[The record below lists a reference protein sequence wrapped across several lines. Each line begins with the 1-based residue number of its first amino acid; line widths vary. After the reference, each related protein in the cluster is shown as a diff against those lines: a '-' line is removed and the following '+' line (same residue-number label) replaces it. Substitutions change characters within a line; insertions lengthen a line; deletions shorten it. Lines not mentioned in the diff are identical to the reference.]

1 MLKNYCTI
9 IFRNLWRNKLF
20 TAVNIISLGVGIA
33 SIIWGIQNYRYCFSY
48 NDFHKD
54 GQNIFRVLT
63 KASGNDNRK
72 GICPGTL
79 AIAVK
84 NDFPVVKEALR
95 WDSRGLNVKADQS
108 EPFESQAHFTD
119 PQFFDF
125 FNFPL
130 VRGTIRLN
138 DLSTVL
144 ITQKAAKKFFGDT
157 DPIGK
162 TLMFYSDESFRKP
175 LTVTGILKDPP
186 LNSSFQFELI
196 TNTNNQVKLDGSPVK
211 EEDWAW
217 FSDAVFV
224 KLSNPA
230 DAVKLSEGLKK
241 YLPLEQSAARDFK
254 LVSFSLQPLSQL
266 AEGMFI
272 DSNALY
278 PRPQDSA
285 AIGPLVLAILILLSA
300 CLNFANTSVAQSNRR
315 LKEMGVRKVMGSSL
329 QQIIIQQLLECAFIV
344 FLAIGLSIMINNFWL
359 PTFNSM
365 FRFVHVTAN
374 YLSDYTLLAFM
385 GIILIGVTLLA
396 GAYPAF
402 YISRFNAA
410 NIFGGSVKFGGT
422 NLFSRV
428 LLGLQVAISFI
439 TVIAGVAFSR
449 NSTFQ
454 TKFDYGY
461 EKANVIGVNLQNES
475 SYPAVR
481 DELTKIPGIDK
492 MAGTVNNIGFSYNRI
507 PLESKGEKK
516 ESIYLETGDNY
527 VDVMRLK
534 MVAGRDFHMAG
545 KADYGKSMLVNEKL
559 AFEFGWKP
567 ADAIG
572 KQIKRNDTTIY
583 TVVGVLKDFTQA
595 TLFDPLQPLAMVLV
609 SPEKYSRIII
619 RAKQGSVRSVFEQ
632 AKTAWEKLYPTKPFM
647 GNFQDNIASEAS
659 SVNES
664 VATIFFWFAI
674 ISVLMAATSIFALVS
689 LNVLKKSKEI
699 AIRKVVGAGDWHI
712 FRLVLKGYFLI
723 FLLAAGIGCYG
734 GYSLSKLLMDLIFR
748 INAGVS
754 TSSLTIS
761 FIGVMLICA
770 GTIGVRVWIVLK
782 TKVTDALKT
791 N

>member
-1 MLKNYCTI
+1 MFKNYCTI
-9 IFRNLWRNKLF
+9 ILRNLWRNKLF
-20 TAVNIISLGVGIA
+20 TVVNIISLGVGIA
-33 SIIWGIQNYRYCFSY
+33 SIVWGIQNYRYAFSY
-48 NDFHKD
+48 NNFHKD
-54 GQNIFRVLT
+54 GENIFRVLT

-79 AIAVK
+79 ALAVK
-84 NDFPVVKEALR
+84 NDFSVVKEALR
-95 WDSRGLNVKADQS
+95 WDSRGLNVKADQN

-144 ITQKAAKKFFGDT
+144 ITQKAAKKFFGDA

-162 TLMFYSDESFRKP
+162 TLMFYSDEAFRKP

-186 LNSSFQFELI
+186 VNSSFQFELI
-196 TNTNNQVKLDGSPVK
+196 TNTNNQVKLDGTRVMDD
-211 EEDWAW
+211 DWAW

-230 DAVKLSEGLKK
+230 EAVQLSEGLKK
-241 YLPLEQSAARDFK
+241 YLPLEQSAARDLK

-266 AEGMFI
+266 AEGMYI

-285 AIGPLVLAILILLSA
+285 ALGPLVLAILILLSA

-329 QQIIIQQLLECAFIV
+329 QQIILQQLLECAFIV
-344 FLAIGLSIMINNFWL
+344 FLAIGLSIVINNFWL

-365 FRFVHVTAN
+365 FRFVHVTAY
-374 YLSDYTLLAFM
+374 YLSDYTLLTFI
-385 GIILIGVTLLA
+385 GIILAGVTLLA

-410 NIFGGSVKFGGT
+410 NIFRGSVKFGGT

-454 TKFDYGY
+454 NKYDYGY
-461 EKANVIGVNLQNES
+461 EKANVIGVNLQNNS

-481 DELTKIPGIDK
+481 DELAKIPGIDK

-527 VDVMRLK
+527 IDVMKLK
-534 MVAGRDFHMAG
+534 LVAGRDFHTAS
-545 KADYGKSMLVNEKL
+545 KADYGKSMLINEKL

-567 ADAIG
+567 TDAIG
-572 KQIKRNDTTIY
+572 KQMKRNDTTMY
-583 TVVGVLKDFTQA
+583 TVIGVLKDFTQA

-619 RAKQGSVRSVFEQ
+619 RAKQGSVRNVFEQ

-664 VATIFFWFAI
+664 IATIFFWFAI

-712 FRLVLKGYFLI
+712 FRLVLKGYVLI
-723 FLLAAGIGCYG
+723 FILAAGIGCYG
-734 GYSLSKLLMDLIFR
+734 GYALSKLLMDLIFR

-754 TSSLTIS
+754 TSSLTVS

-770 GTIGVRVWIVLK
+770 GTIGVRVWLVLK
-782 TKVTDALKT
+782 TKATDALKA